1 MISAGI
7 KELKN
12 NLSRYLS
19 FVKKGEDV
27 LITDRGRA
35 IARIIQENS
44 KSSSIREA
52 LSPLAERGMITF
64 PDHKVD
70 KEIPA
75 LIELPGKLISEM
87 AIEDRR

>member
-1 MISAGI
+1 MISTGI

-19 FVKKGEDV
+19 LVKKGEDV
-27 LITDRGRA
+27 LITERGRT

-44 KSSSIREA
+44 KSRSIREA
-52 LSPLAERGMITF
+52 LSPLVEKGLIAL
-64 PDHKVD
+64 PDQKVD

-75 LIELPGKLISEM
+75 PIKVPGKPVSEM
-87 AIEDRR
+87 AIENRR